1 MKLNQVNIGAEIE
14 ARINQLGLSKS
25 EFGRKI
31 GIPQQN
37 VNRILEKPSI
47 DTDKLAQICAV
58 LDFNFF
64 TLFTPPTKISIDG
77 NHNQLNEKGAFGNIN
92 AGYEPLLQEQIKHL
106 EDKLKDRDERLR
118 EKDERISEKN
128 EQIAD
133 LKERIQELKQR

>member
-58 LDFNFF
+58 LDYNFF
-64 TLFTPPTKISIDG
+64 ALYATDATQSMTVQNLQNSAASFSGDALVLNDG
-77 NHNQLNEKGAFGNIN
+77 CPE
-92 AGYEPLLQEQIKHL
+92 QEKHL
-106 EDKLKDRDERLR
+106 IEKLNMENELLKKLLDRT
-118 EKDERISEKN
+118 EKQLEE
-128 EQIAD
+128 
-133 LKERIQELKQR
+133 KERFITHLLETKK

>member
-58 LDFNFF
+58 LDYNFF
-64 TLFTPPTKISIDG
+64 ALYADTPQQNMMVQNLQNSAASFSGDALV
-77 NHNQLNEKGAFGNIN
+77 LNDNC
-92 AGYEPLLQEQIKHL
+92 PQEEKHL
-106 EDKLKDRDERLR
+106 IDKLTMENELLKKLLDRT
-118 EKDERISEKN
+118 EKQLEE
-128 EQIAD
+128 
-133 LKERIQELKQR
+133 KERFINHLMENKK

>member
-58 LDFNFF
+58 LDYNFF
-64 TLFTPPTKISIDG
+64 ALYADTPQQSMTVQNLQNSAASFSGDALV
-77 NHNQLNEKGAFGNIN
+77 LNDSC
-92 AGYEPLLQEQIKHL
+92 PQEEKHL
-106 EDKLKDRDERLR
+106 IDKLTMENELLKKLLDRT
-118 EKDERISEKN
+118 EKQLEE
-128 EQIAD
+128 
-133 LKERIQELKQR
+133 KERFINHLMENKK

>member
-58 LDFNFF
+58 LDYNFF
-64 TLFTPPTKISIDG
+64 ALYATDATQNMTVQNLQNSAASFSGDALVLNDG
-77 NHNQLNEKGAFGNIN
+77 CPE
-92 AGYEPLLQEQIKHL
+92 QEKHL
-106 EDKLKDRDERLR
+106 IEKLNLENELLKKLLDRT
-118 EKDERISEKN
+118 EKQLEE
-128 EQIAD
+128 
-133 LKERIQELKQR
+133 KERFITHLLETKK